1 MNKLRF
7 AIVGLGHGAS
17 YIENIRNHPRAELA
31 AVVDVNPERLRKAN
45 APGFTNLDAF
55 LAVRVADAVVIAT
68 PNPLHASQ
76 SIACLDAGLHVLQC
90 KALCCNDAEADAI
103 GEAVK
108 RSGCVFQIG
117 FEFRSSPLHRAILDH
132 IRRGDLG
139 EVTNVWWHQHRH
151 VEFYPEW
158 DRVRTNMGGSL
169 FNCAVHFLDLIQQW
183 AGAPVH
189 RLVALGNG
197 KGKIGLCREEMPDN
211 AAISL
216 EYKNGVRGTYNFGCT
231 NRFSDDASFGVAG
244 TTGRIM
250 GNPNHAGSFELRTNG
265 GAQVAQ
271 VVIDPQLTG
280 TGHLGMR
287 EELDHF
293 VRTVLDDAP
302 NACSCAD
309 ALAIH
314 RMMTAIDRSLA
325 TGQVITLG

>member
-1 MNKLRF
+1 MKKLRF

-17 YIENIRNHPRAELA
+17 YVENIRNHPRAELA
-31 AVVDVNPERLRKAN
+31 AVVDVNPERLRTVV
-45 APGFTNLDAF
+45 APGFASLDAL
-55 LAVRVADAVVIAT
+55 LAAKIADAVVIAT

-90 KALCCNDAEADAI
+90 KTLCCSDVEADAI
-103 GEAVK
+103 GKAVK
-108 RSGCVFQIG
+108 RSGRAFQVG
-117 FEFRSSPLHRAILDH
+117 FEFRSSPLHRAVLDH
-132 IRRGDLG
+132 IRHGDLG
-139 EVTNVWWHQHRH
+139 EVTNVWWNQHRH
-151 VEFYPEW
+151 VAFYPEW
-158 DRVRTNMGGSL
+158 DRVRANMGGSL

-189 RLVALGNG
+189 RIVALGNA
-197 KGKIGLCREEMPDN
+197 KGKTGLCPEQMPDN
-211 AAISL
+211 AAISI

-231 NRFSDDASFGVAG
+231 NRFNDDASFGVAG

-265 GAQVAQ
+265 GVQVAQ
-271 VVIDPQLTG
+271 VVIDRCLTG

-287 EELDHF
+287 EELDNF
-293 VRTVLDDAP
+293 VRTALDGAP
-302 NACSCAD
+302 NACSYDD

-325 TGQVITLG
+325 TGHVVTLG